1 MPARNE
7 GRPVALFD
15 PPPPEDGAR
24 KKEGMGGHGRVEPAV
39 GGGCGASGEE
49 GEDGASVGW
58 RGVVGA
64 GLLRRRA

>member
-1 MPARNE
+1 
-7 GRPVALFD
+7 
-15 PPPPEDGAR
+15 
-24 KKEGMGGHGRVEPAV
+24 V